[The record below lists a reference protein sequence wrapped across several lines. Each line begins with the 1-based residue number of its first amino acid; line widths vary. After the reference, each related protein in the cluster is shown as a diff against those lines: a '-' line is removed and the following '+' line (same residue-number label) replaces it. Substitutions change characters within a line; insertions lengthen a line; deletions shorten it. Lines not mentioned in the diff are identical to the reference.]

1 MASTT
6 TAMAATT
13 AERPAALARSTIV
26 RVPATTTAILSTDA
40 AAPVAT
46 TLLAWAVG
54 TPAAVL
60 SATRTV
66 PISLPLSAAYDAA
79 GRDAD
84 QRHRTAAA
92 DVSERA
98 TQFSCASTVFLF
110 HRLVAGHR
118 VGDIRSY
125 VNLYDHWS
133 AYRYPDAHY
142 VADDHDALPEVN

>member
-40 AAPVAT
+40 AALWRAAS
-46 TLLAWAVG
+46 TL
-54 TPAAVL
+54 
-60 SATRTV
+60 